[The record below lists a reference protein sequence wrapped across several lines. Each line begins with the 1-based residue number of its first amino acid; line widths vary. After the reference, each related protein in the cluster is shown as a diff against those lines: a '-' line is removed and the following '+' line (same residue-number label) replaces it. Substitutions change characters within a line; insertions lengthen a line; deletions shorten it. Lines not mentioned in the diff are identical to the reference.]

1 MVSFYESIL
10 HPNGYIALFFLRS
23 ASSLLLARSM
33 YTPPCSLHSLPYDVQ
48 AIVDA
53 TLWFL
58 VKMSFTPK
66 PPVPSPRGCGTFVG
80 SSLLHPPSFASADRL

>member
-10 HPNGYIALFFLRS
+10 HPNGYIAFSFFDLPRLS
-23 ASSLLLARSM
+23 FRRVGV
-33 YTPPCSLHSLPYDVQ
+33 YTPPCSLHSLPSDVQ

-53 TLWFL
+53 IVVLSQDELHAQATA
-58 VKMSFTPK
+58 
-66 PPVPSPRGCGTFVG
+66 PSPRGCGTFVG